1 MYVTCNVLS
10 NYIHITIL
18 TPWGTKYY
26 FTTFAYVFSDD
37 VYLSPLEMST
47 LLGKIFPK
55 PRPSGDSVSEIGFP
69 TNVHHEFHVRKNEE
83 TGQLECLPVPWLKL
97 LNAQLT

>member
-1 MYVTCNVLS
+1 MQG
-10 NYIHITIL
+10 TIL
-18 TPWGTKYY
+18 TPWGQNITLS
-26 FTTFAYVFSDD
+26 TFAYVSDD

-47 LLGKIFPK
+47 IIGKIFPK
-55 PRPSGDSVSEIGFP
+55 TRPPPGDGVSEIGLP

-83 TGQLECLPVPWLKL
+83 TGQLEGLPQTLLKL